1 MRLPTALAMLCC
13 MLAAA
18 AFAAPAPAADSGA
31 APKTAVK
38 IAAAPAAAQPKA
50 ADATTI
56 TERVLALEKENLVL
70 REDLGRAR
78 LDLKTSLNEQAKR
91 QADEMARMQLKL
103 DALNAQF
110 TAEREKQSERNRT
123 LWIAIGVLTI
133 GMLAAN

>member
-1 MRLPTALAMLCC
+1 MRLPAALALLCC
-13 MLAAA
+13 ILAAA
-18 AFAAPAPAADSGA
+18 AFTAPALAADSGA

-50 ADATTI
+50 ADATAL

-70 REDLGRAR
+70 REDLGKAR

-91 QADEMARMQLKL
+91 HADEMARMQLKV
-103 DALNAQF
+103 DELNSQL
-110 TAEREKQSERNRT
+110 TADREKQSERNRT

>member
-1 MRLPTALAMLCC
+1 MRLPAALALLCC
-13 MLAAA
+13 IFAAA
-18 AFAAPAPAADSGA
+18 AFAAPALAADSGA
-31 APKTAVK
+31 TPKTAVK
-38 IAAAPAAAQPKA
+38 IAAAAAQPKA

-91 QADEMARMQLKL
+91 HADEMARMQLKV
-103 DALNAQF
+103 DELNSQL
-110 TAEREKQSERNRT
+110 TADREKQSERNRT